1 MSDGFVLKANE
12 VGQRLG
18 EYIRLLTVAQITS
31 TMQRLLT
38 TTVDPL
44 GHERRSVSAVND
56 KPEETTGIVSGG
68 GKKQKI
74 GELVRQLHRF

>member
-38 TTVDPL
+38 TTVDRL
-44 GHERRSVSAVND
+44 GHKRRSVPAASD
-56 KPEETTGIVSGG
+56 KPKETTGIVSGG
-68 GKKQKI
+68 GKQQKI
-74 GELVRQLHRF
+74 GELVCQLHRF